1 MSLQDFTTI
10 KLPEGIK
17 SIPARMFIGTVIL
30 FAAIW
35 VVIGLISLRFDLTAN
50 PLDVVY
56 TQLIILGSLIIAF
69 ANSYVMQSG
78 GFNRDGSGQSWRVM
92 SYFPVA
98 SAATAIMGMLM
109 LVWPVWTSFSGVE
122 PNWLL
127 QVMFSLITT
136 GLCGTFAGF
145 VSLADVA
152 RVYRYI
158 PWVLYVL
165 VALLAVEIMEG
176 LWRFGRLQADVTGI
190 QFRNIGFTIAT
201 ATGVYAF
208 IALAM
213 ATVGTERSRIIAL
226 IWYFLAAIAGFTFAF
241 LILSQTDITLGAI
254 TEERIH
260 RTILGVATI
269 LSIGTIGLALL
280 HYYNHRPPKLVP
292 QPESPA
298 DPSQG
303 GEIGEQ
309 EASIPNPVD
318 PYNPYS
324 PDNPYTPYHEVT
336 ADPVDGGE
344 QEAAGPGAYRR
355 LITGSDEI
363 EEQEPPAQTAVVKCP
378 DCGALVGPAANFCVS
393 CGLRLPIMSSNC
405 VSCGSEVEEG
415 ARFCTR
421 CGTPI

>member
-10 KLPEGIK
+10 RLPEGIK

-78 GFNRDGSGQSWRVM
+78 GFNRDGSGQSWRVV

-136 GLCGTFAGF
+136 GLCATFAGF

-213 ATVGTERSRIIAL
+213 APVGTEKSRIIAL

-280 HYYNHRPPKLVP
+280 HYYNHRPPGLSS
-292 QPESPA
+292 QPKSPA
-298 DPSQG
+298 DTVQS
-303 GEIGEQ
+303 EEQ
-309 EASIPNPVD
+309 EDTVPNPGD
-318 PYNPYS
+318 PYDPYS
-324 PDNPYTPYHEVT
+324 PDNPYTPHHGMT
-336 ADPVDGGE
+336 ADHVQGGE
-344 QEAAGPGAYRR
+344 QEDTDPRAYRT
-355 LITGSDEI
+355 LITGTAQGGD
-363 EEQEPPAQTAVVKCP
+363 QEPPAPTAVARCP
-378 DCGALVGPAANFCVS
+378 GCQALVEPAANFCIS
-393 CGLRLPIMSSNC
+393 CGLSLRIMSSNC